1 MLVRCP
7 KCKSEFRLQE
17 ANPGERVVT
26 YLCPGCEQIVHLD
39 LSHDEVRSSS
49 SSDSYRKVV
58 SKRKTVLV
66 ADDAQLVL
74 DLAEK
79 VLSEAGY
86 QVLLALDGAEAMRLV
101 RELRP
106 DAVVVDLV
114 MPEMTGFDILREVRA
129 DEEVKGT
136 PILAIS
142 EVYQDDVLGLLH
154 DLGAQGFLEKKNLE
168 ESLVFRV
175 DNLLASE
182 AAE

>member
-7 KCKSEFRLQE
+7 KCKTEFRLLE
-17 ANPGERVVT
+17 AKPGERVVK
-26 YLCPGCEQIVHLD
+26 YLCPGCQHIVHLD
-39 LSHDEVRSSS
+39 LSHDEVPSS

-79 VLSEAGY
+79 ILGEAGY
-86 QVLLALDGAEAMRLV
+86 QVLLALDGVEALRLV
-101 RELRP
+101 RELHP
-106 DAVVVDLV
+106 DAVVLDLV
-114 MPEMTGFDILREVRA
+114 MPEMTGFDILREIRA
-129 DEEVKGT
+129 DEKIKGT
-136 PILAIS
+136 PVLAIS
-142 EVYQDDVLGLLH
+142 EVYKEDVLDLLH

-175 DNLLASE
+175 NNLLASE
-182 AAE
+182 AAG